1 MAQPPPTRAE
11 AECQAPTEGVEA
23 TCNRAAVCLEAEGF
37 DFHAQV
43 FVAFDHGSKPRFHLN
58 RVSRSAVPLRYD
70 SNLQLSALLGYDES
84 ARCEQPVIRVLRK
97 KGEAVNLNRQGPRHD
112 PSGPN

>member
-1 MAQPPPTRAE
+1 M
-11 AECQAPTEGVEA
+11 
-23 TCNRAAVCLEAEGF
+23 
-37 DFHAQV
+37 
-43 FVAFDHGSKPRFHLN
+43 AFDHGSKPRFHLN